1 MNWGS
6 FMEEAVLVLKERKQT
21 DHQRGWSTKL
31 FQRALQRDTPSPDEV
46 ATLPLYPSLPAWL
59 LRSTYTARS
68 HLSFY
73 NCIPKRGASL
83 VAQMVKNLPAMQE
96 SWVPSLDRE
105 DPLEEG
111 KATNSSVLAWRIPW
125 TGEPGG
131 LQSIGLHSQT

>member
-1 MNWGS
+1 
-6 FMEEAVLVLKERKQT
+6 MEEAVLVLKERKQT

-96 SWVPSLDRE
+96 SWVRSLGW
-105 DPLEEG
+105 EG
-111 KATNSSVLAWRIPW
+111 PPEKGRPTHFSIPAWRIP
-125 TGEPGG
+125 
-131 LQSIGLHSQT
+131 